1 MNPVTDVKGPLA
13 PAAKVPAIAPQATEM
28 KTAPTQAAEVKASP
42 AASVR
47 VITKDELNKK
57 MQAGESM
64 QIVNVLDP
72 EKYALGFIKGSK
84 RIPLDKLEARSSE
97 LDKSKLIVTYCAS
110 SECNASRQAAEKLTA
125 KGFNARAYEGGIKE
139 WKEAGLPTEA

>member
-1 MNPVTDVKGPLA
+1 MDPVIDVKAPQA
-13 PAAKVPAIAPQATEM
+13 PAAKVPLVAPKVMDM
-28 KTAPTQAAEVKASP
+28 KPVLAKTSEVKAAP
-42 AASVR
+42 AVR

-64 QIVNVLDP
+64 QIINVLDP
-72 EKYALGFIKGSK
+72 EKYSLGFIKGSK
-84 RIPLDKLEARSSE
+84 RIPLDKLESRLTE
-97 LDKSKLIVTYCAS
+97 LEKSKLIVTYCAS

-139 WKEAGLPTEA
+139 WKEAGLPTEV